1 MGGKCSL
8 HLHRLPGTVRFETN
22 CRMRSI
28 FMDSINRKRRKTYPR
43 KNNHQIFPFW
53 IICFELTIIGNSKQ
67 IIKKEK
73 MEHNI
78 LKSLQPLFNQGLESY
93 DVHNYS
99 LIHMPIPSSFSLLKC
114 SQKSENYDGWDYSR
128 EGLLRK
134 NTISQFPRNLLEEM
148 CYFKSP
154 LE

>member
-1 MGGKCSL
+1 MF
-8 HLHRLPGTVRFETN
+8 HLFFFGNLFWVNNRLLTQNRLPN

-43 KNNHQIFPFW
+43 KNTQQIFPFW

-67 IIKKEK
+67 ITKKEK

-78 LKSLQPLFNQGLESY
+78 LKSLQPLFNQGLECY

-99 LIHMPIPSSFSLLKC
+99 LIHIPIPSNIILCLSNFVVNHSTESNKNIYWYPEFI
-114 SQKSENYDGWDYSR
+114 SYQQKVNDY
-128 EGLLRK
+128 
-134 NTISQFPRNLLEEM
+134 N
-148 CYFKSP
+148 
-154 LE
+154 